1 MPELKAS
8 KRVNPKIGAMADFLK
23 YLKSAESTQQMQGL
37 MSVLPFVDDLETVLD
52 RVSYGEPLTTGKGM
66 TTALRPEA
74 KGMVELATL
83 FAPTSRPAMSAI
95 KATKGM
101 PVGLSIK
108 DVGAPQE
115 AALRLAQQRA
125 ALPVE
130 KGGLGLPAGNTAEQ
144 RAKAMGFDV
153 NNPQYH
159 ATDVDYESIR
169 PSRTGKMGAGVYMS
183 PSSKYAEKYVGENSR
198 VLPLVTRGQFA
209 NEDVAMDIAESIRQ
223 KMASQNPDFSVPEW
237 KRQTT
242 QGISD
247 AGYAGQSFSG
257 LESVVTN
264 PENIR
269 SRFAA
274 FDPFRRTAA
283 IAATMGVAAPDLLAA
298 QAEQDAYARN
308 ELRKFKR
315 LSAR

>member
-1 MPELKAS
+1 MFTGAENQIYDIIKTSLYRMGRTVDAD
-8 KRVNPKIGAMADFLK
+8 AMARAIINLQPD
-23 YLKSAESTQQMQGL
+23 
-37 MSVLPFVDDLETVLD
+37 VLTKVLTSISIGELQTVL
-52 RVSYGEPLTTGKGM
+52 RQGILAVINNSGKATVKEIQPVISATPSWGNEFTITGKPN
-66 TTALRPEA
+66 TKLR
-74 KGMVELATL
+74 
-83 FAPTSRPAMSAI
+83 
-95 KATKGM
+95 
-101 PVGLSIK
+101 
-108 DVGAPQE
+108 
-115 AALRLAQQRA
+115 
-125 ALPVE
+125 
-130 KGGLGLPAGNTAEQ
+130 
-144 RAKAMGFDV
+144 FDV